1 MTTTTT
7 ASAAEELETAI
18 RDKGM
23 EAVATYHRGDREG
36 SRIAWADMARLI
48 EQRSPET
55 VRFLEAQ
62 RGLL

>member
-36 SRIAWADMARLI
+36 ARIAWADMARLI